1 MTTRLLAVACL
12 FLVVLPLGA
21 QQQARKRRVAVL
33 NFDYATV
40 YSSVQALF
48 NSNVDVGKG
57 VADLL
62 VDKLVA
68 SGVYQVYERKNMDK
82 ILTEQNFSNSDRA
95 NPATAARIGQLIGVD
110 AIIIGSIT
118 QFGRDDKATEVG
130 AIGRVTGRYGISGI
144 GKKESKA
151 VVALNARLINVDTGE
166 VMGVASGQGASTR
179 SGTALTGSG
188 GAQTSSG
195 GGYYDMSSRN
205 FASTIIGEAVTKA
218 TEQLAQGVDGNADRI
233 SIRSVKMQALVADV
247 SGDTI
252 IINAGSRVGL
262 KVGDKLEIS
271 RSNREVKDPATGRVI
286 KRIMDQI
293 GEMVIT
299 EVDDSSATGMFSGAG
314 KPQVGDTVKT
324 PEK

>member
-1 MTTRLLAVACL
+1 MTTRLLGVACL
-12 FLVVLPLGA
+12 FLAVLPVGA

-40 YSSVQALF
+40 YSSVQAIF

-118 QFGRDDKATEVG
+118 QFGRDDKSTEVG
-130 AIGRVTGRYGISGI
+130 AIGRVTGRYGISGV

-166 VMGVASGQGASTR
+166 VMGVASGQGTSTR

-195 GGYYDMSSRN
+195 GGYYDMTSRN
-205 FASTIIGEAVTKA
+205 FASTIIGEAVNKA

-247 SGDTI
+247 SGDTL

-262 KVGDKLEIS
+262 KVGDKLLIS

-286 KRIMDQI
+286 KRIEDQI
-293 GEMVIT
+293 GELVIT
-299 EVDDSSATGMFSGAG
+299 EVDDSSATGKFSGAG
-314 KPQVGDTVKT
+314 MPQVGDIVKT

>member
-1 MTTRLLAVACL
+1 MRLLGAACL
-12 FLVVLPLGA
+12 FLAVMPLGA

-40 YSSVQALF
+40 YSSVQAIF
-48 NSNVDVGKG
+48 NSNVDVGRG

-62 VDKLVA
+62 VDKLVS

-130 AIGRVTGRYGISGI
+130 AIGRVTGRYGISGV
-144 GKKESKA
+144 GKRESKA
-151 VVALNARLINVDTGE
+151 VVALNARLISVDTGE
-166 VMGVASGQGASTR
+166 VMGVASGQGTSTR
-179 SGTALTGSG
+179 SGAALTGSG

-205 FASTIIGEAVTKA
+205 FASTIIGEAVVKA
-218 TEQLAQGVDGNADRI
+218 TEQLASGVDGNADRV
-233 SIRSVKMQALVADV
+233 SIRSVKLQALVADV

-252 IINAGSRVGL
+252 IINAGARVGL
-262 KVGDKLEIS
+262 KVGDKLQIS

-286 KRIMDQI
+286 KRIMDEI
-293 GEMVIT
+293 GELVIT
-299 EVDDSSATGMFSGAG
+299 EVDDSSATGKFKGSGT
-314 KPQVGDTVKT
+314 PQVGDTVKT
-324 PEK
+324 PEN

>member
-1 MTTRLLAVACL
+1 MTTRLLGVACL
-12 FLVVLPLGA
+12 FLAALPIGA

-33 NFDYATV
+33 NFDYSTV
-40 YSSVQALF
+40 YSSVQAIF

-62 VDKLVA
+62 VDKLVS
-68 SGVYQVYERKNMDK
+68 SGVYQVYERKSMDK

-166 VMGVASGQGASTR
+166 VIGVASGQGASTR

-195 GGYYDMSSRN
+195 GGYYDMTSRN

-233 SIRSVKMQALVADV
+233 AIRTVRMQALVADV

-262 KVGDKLEIS
+262 KVGDKLLIS

-286 KRIMDQI
+286 KRIEDQI
-293 GEMVIT
+293 GEMVVT
-299 EVDDSSATGMFSGAG
+299 EVDDSSATGKFSGAG
-314 KPQVGDTVKT
+314 RPQVGDTVKT